1 MANTPFSCLPL
12 QVSQIQILLFC
23 FSVLP
28 CYVINLTLSMLIC
41 ASMSSKVLFKTMLP
55 STQHGAYPSEKIR
68 TGMSSHCPRLFNQGE
83 TLDGVELGGMKAF
96 YSRRV

>member
-1 MANTPFSCLPL
+1 
-12 QVSQIQILLFC
+12 
-23 FSVLP
+23 
-28 CYVINLTLSMLIC
+28 
-41 ASMSSKVLFKTMLP
+41 MLP